1 MNYNA
6 LIPELTITNFEKTKF
21 FYTQLLGF
29 SVVYERMEENFA
41 FLKLGNAQ
49 LMIDQID
56 KGRTWRTGKFFY
68 PLGRGVNFQI
78 EVDKIDPIMEKLHT
92 HHIDL
97 FLLPE
102 EQWYQT
108 NNQQVG
114 NKQFGVQD
122 PDGYL
127 LRFFESLGTKPAQG
141 IEQK

>member
-1 MNYNA
+1 MIYNA
-6 LIPELTITNFEKTKF
+6 LIPELKITNFEKTTF

-29 SVVYERMEENFA
+29 SIVYERAEEGFA
-41 FLKLGNAQ
+41 FLKLGKAQ
-49 LMIDQID
+49 IMIDQID
-56 KGRTWRTGKFFY
+56 KGRTWETGKLLY

-78 EVDKIDPIMEKLHT
+78 AVDNIDPIIEKLRSHQ
-92 HHIDL
+92 IDL

-102 EQWYQT
+102 EKWYQT

-127 LRFFESLGTKPAQG
+127 LRFFENLGTKPL
-141 IEQK
+141 